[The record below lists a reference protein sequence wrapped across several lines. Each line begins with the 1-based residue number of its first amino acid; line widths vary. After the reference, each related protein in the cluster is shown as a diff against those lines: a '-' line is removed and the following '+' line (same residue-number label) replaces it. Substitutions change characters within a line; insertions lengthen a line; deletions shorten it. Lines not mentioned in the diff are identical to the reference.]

1 MVDNFAAEHYSH
13 MPVRMEG
20 DNSQVV
26 QRRMHFE
33 VELGTEAADNL
44 VVD

>member
-1 MVDNFAAEHYSH
+1 MEHYSH
-13 MPVRMEG
+13 MPVKMGG
-20 DNSQVV
+20 DNFQVV

-33 VELGTEAADNL
+33 VALGMEAADNL

>member
-1 MVDNFAAEHYSH
+1 MVGNFAAEHYSR

-20 DNSQVV
+20 DNFQVV

-33 VELGTEAADNL
+33 VALGTEAVDNL
-44 VVD
+44 VAD